1 MYSRWRLLSLLRN
14 ARLAPAGRLAAAP
27 SLRSF
32 GPPHA
37 AATSGSSDGHFSSVV
52 LGLSSNFV
60 LAQDDLVAPVQQL
73 QVSWIDVSRRRKRTS
88 ERLRRLR
95 SSTQYPSTFRDK
107 GDKRINQEVIQKAKG
122 DEKPKVNIC
131 SSSVFLDDPELDSML
146 KNRLRWGDPMAHVVK
161 VVPQNVSPHSWLEHG
176 VDPPPNRYDI
186 KPGHPWDGVDHSN
199 EYKKDMYKLKNDNQ
213 ATEQDAYVWSVA
225 DM

>member
-14 ARLAPAGRLAAAP
+14 ARLAPAGRLAAEP

-37 AATSGSSDGHFSSVV
+37 AATSAVV

-73 QVSWIDVSRRRKRTS
+73 QGKLNEVEKLFKAALLDPHAASAVNNLHSTLHSLVKGQRQCS
-88 ERLRRLR
+88 ETR
-95 SSTQYPSTFRDK
+95 
-107 GDKRINQEVIQKAKG
+107 
-122 DEKPKVNIC
+122 
-131 SSSVFLDDPELDSML
+131 DDPELDSML

-176 VDPPPNRYDI
+176 VD
-186 KPGHPWDGVDHSN
+186 HSN
-199 EYKKDMYKLKNDNQ
+199 GYKDMYKLKNDNQ